1 MVHREGWFEERRMKN
16 AYNSALDRA
25 IARSLE
31 RARIELVPL
40 ELPSGEPPSRV
51 RGKLGPIE
59 IARRHSGW
67 IADGPLP
74 LAVARV
80 LYKHPVGRREMRI
93 AGRADHP
100 APEAPWIIWY
110 TARGERVY
118 PVHLKGRFRTTC
130 EQSPGL
136 VHMSPPAIF
145 HDEPTKIGATAYVD
159 LYLIDSEDG
168 LQVFGSVLRAHDV
181 DQLVRPA
188 WWARHSSSLSTA
200 WLAGD
205 TSVAPSA
212 AVASVTPSAAVASA
226 APSAAVASSWE
237 DRDTEPMAP
246 DDD

>member
-1 MVHREGWFEERRMKN
+1 MKD
-16 AYNSALDRA
+16 AYSSALDRA

-31 RARIELVPL
+31 RARIEMVPL
-40 ELPSGEPPSRV
+40 EQPSGDPPSRV
-51 RGKLGPIE
+51 RGKLGPFE
-59 IARRHSGW
+59 IARRLSGW

-74 LAVARV
+74 VHVARV

-100 APEAPWIIWY
+100 PPEAPWIVWY
-110 TARGERVY
+110 TAHGQRVY

-136 VHMSPPAIF
+136 VQPSPAAIF
-145 HDEPTKIGATAYVD
+145 HDEPTTIGATAYVD
-159 LYLIDSEDG
+159 LYHIDSEDG
-168 LQVFGSVLRAHDV
+168 LQAFGSVLRAHDV

-205 TSVAPSA
+205 ISVAPSA
-212 AVASVTPSAAVASA
+212 AMASVAPTAAVAS
-226 APSAAVASSWE
+226 PWE

-246 DDD
+246 DDED

>member
-1 MVHREGWFEERRMKN
+1 VEERDMKD
-16 AYNSALDRA
+16 AYSSALDRA

-31 RARIELVPL
+31 RARIEVVPL
-40 ELPSGEPPSRV
+40 EQPSGDPPSRL

-59 IARRHSGW
+59 IARHLSGW

-74 LAVARV
+74 LTVARV

-93 AGRADHP
+93 AGRADQP
-100 APEAPWIIWY
+100 PPEAPWTVWY
-110 TARGERVY
+110 TAHGERVY
-118 PVHLKGRFRTTC
+118 PVHLQARFRTTC

-136 VHMSPPAIF
+136 VRMSPSVIF
-145 HDEPTKIGATAYVD
+145 HDEPAKLGATAYID
-159 LYLIDSEDG
+159 LYYIDSEDG

-188 WWARHSSSLSTA
+188 WWARHAWALSVA

-205 TSVAPSA
+205 TSVAPSE
-212 AVASVTPSAAVASA
+212 AVPA
-226 APSAAVASSWE
+226 WW

-246 DDD
+246 GDND